1 MDIVKKNLVS
11 IICGVIALVAVVA
24 VFVWPLNGYYD
35 TLHSKAAARAAI
47 YSKVDGL
54 MTKSRS
60 LPVLDFNHPEAGKLT
75 KFPSRE
81 VIKVGEAAQQGVKTE
96 SEKVYNFAW
105 NLNLKGHGLNVP
117 GSLPAPAPV
126 TAINF
131 RRDIKAQYDR
141 LRENLE
147 AGVPPTPEERK
158 LREDAIW
165 KEMEKK
171 RIIVNDQVTN
181 EEQILAEYNER
192 TRKLPEEMKQE
203 MATKYKVYM
212 SQALMQPSPMLP
224 ADGKS
229 ADVLSI
235 WWTQVEFWVWS
246 DVASAIREA
255 NAKARNV
262 TEAPVKHLVNLS
274 IHDDFF
280 PSIANG
286 GAAAPAAGGGDP
298 NAAAAAP
305 AGALPD
311 PTVAIPDSPL
321 AGQTPT
327 KRVSNNLYDVVQF
340 SMTVDVEADQVP
352 MFLKTLSTNR
362 FITVTR
368 FEMNPVDS
376 QLKQILGYVYGN
388 RPVVTLDIDCE
399 ALFMRQWTVKLM
411 PEFIKRALGIPSD
424 ATQQPGGA
432 PVTPHAAAAT
442 AGVGYRG

>member
-11 IICGVIALVAVVA
+11 IICGVIALVALVA

-35 TLHSKAAARAAI
+35 TLHSKVTSRAGVF
-47 YSKVDGL
+47 SKAEGL
-54 MTKSRS
+54 MNKSRN
-60 LPVLDFNHPEAGKLT
+60 LPVLDLSHPEPLKLT
-75 KFPSRE
+75 KFPSRD
-81 VIKVGEAAQQGVKTE
+81 VIRVGEAAQQGVKTE
-96 SEKVYNFAW
+96 SERVYDFAW

-117 GSLPAPAPV
+117 GSLPSPSPV

-131 RRDIKAQYDR
+131 RRDIKAAYDR
-141 LRENLE
+141 LREDLE

-158 LREDAIW
+158 LREDVIW

-192 TRKLPEEMKQE
+192 ARKLPEEMKQE

-229 ADVLSI
+229 ADVISI

-246 DVASAIREA
+246 DVAAAIREA
-255 NAKARNV
+255 NAQARNV
-262 TEAPVKHLVNLS
+262 TEAPVKHLVNLT

-286 GAAAPAAGGGDP
+286 GAMAAAPTAEGAAPAV
-298 NAAAAAP
+298 

-311 PTVAIPDSPL
+311 PTVAIPENPL
-321 AGQTPT
+321 QNTTPT
-327 KRVSNNLYDVVQF
+327 KRLSNNLYDVVQF

-352 MFLKTLSTNR
+352 MFLKTLATNR

-411 PEFIKRALGIPSD
+411 PEYIKRALGIPTD
-424 ATQQPGGA
+424 ATLQPGA
-432 PVTPHAAAAT
+432 PAAPTGPAA
-442 AGVGYRG
+442 RLD

>member
-1 MDIVKKNLVS
+1 MDIVKKNLFS
-11 IICGVIALVAVVA
+11 IICGVIALVALVA

-35 TLHSKAAARAAI
+35 TLHSKVSSRAAI
-47 YSKVDGL
+47 YSKVEGL
-54 MTKSRS
+54 MNKPRS
-60 LPVLDFNHPEAGKLT
+60 LPVLDLSHPEAGRLT

-117 GSLPAPAPV
+117 FSLPTPSPV

-131 RRDIKAQYDR
+131 RREIKAQYDR
-141 LRENLE
+141 LREDLE
-147 AGVPPTPEERK
+147 AGVPPTPEERN
-158 LREDAIW
+158 LRADAIW

-181 EEQILAEYNER
+181 EDQVLAEYNER

-203 MATKYKVYM
+203 MATRYKVYM

-246 DVASAIREA
+246 DVASAIHEA

-262 TEAPVKHLVNLS
+262 TEAPVKHLVNLV
-274 IHDDFF
+274 IKDDFF

-286 GAAAPAAGGGDP
+286 GAAAAAPGGDP
-298 NAAAAAP
+298 NAAAAA

-311 PTVAIPDSPL
+311 PTVALPDNPL
-321 AGQTPT
+321 QAQTPT
-327 KRVSNNLYDVVQF
+327 KRMSNNLYDVVQF

-368 FEMNPVDS
+368 LEMNPVDS

-388 RPVVTLDIDCE
+388 RPVVTLDMDCE

-411 PEFIKRALGIPSD
+411 PEYIKKALGIPTDS
-424 ATQQPGGA
+424 TPPGGA
-432 PVTPHAAAAT
+432 PAAPGAAV
-442 AGVGYRG
+442 APRLGRLD